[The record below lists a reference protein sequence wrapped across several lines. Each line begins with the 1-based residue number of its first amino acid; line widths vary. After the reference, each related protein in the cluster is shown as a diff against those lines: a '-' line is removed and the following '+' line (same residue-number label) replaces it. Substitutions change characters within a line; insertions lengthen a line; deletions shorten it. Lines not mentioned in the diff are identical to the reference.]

1 MELIKISQLEEQ
13 SEAKPNQYTIITDDD
28 NVSKKLDI
36 GTILLNSLPS
46 WKIPRITQYDD
57 VKQWF
62 KIGTL
67 TNGMVSF
74 SLVAGTGGAG
84 FVFNGNCILGVE
96 YNQAYN
102 LEQSHELE
110 QANFRIG
117 NDGELYVYFNIG
129 LQYDLSLTSI
139 SKRTIFT
146 PITPVVGYSLE
157 EIEATTNEAIIELSL
172 KQDKDDNNLQ
182 TTDKTIVG
190 AINEVRNELK
200 AIDAEAIDVD
210 TTQFQT
216 IPEDVA
222 NTQHVLQAFDS
233 LFGALSVTDFQGSFS
248 YYGTNAQLMA
258 IVAPEVGSTAIVWD
272 GVGLPTKGIY
282 NGTSWEFSKLTPTP
296 VNGMVAIIQNLLTYN
311 STGLISIV
319 DDGINPFRVDAI
331 TFDIPVFRLINTGDA
346 IADNASAIALSQI
359 NSNIFYAAPA
369 IV

>member
-1 MELIKISQLEEQ
+1 MRFWEDMTEANSVDEEDVFMLGD
-13 SEAKPNQYTIITDDD
+13 AANPNLLKF
-28 NVSKKLDI
+28 VRKKNL
-36 GTILLNSLPS
+36 GVALPS
-46 WKIPRITQYDD
+46 WSFTISEGMGKWY
-57 VKQWF
+57 

-67 TNGMVSF
+67 IDGMVSF
-74 SLVAGTGGAG
+74 SRPG
-84 FVFNGNCILGVE
+84 FSTNCILTTDSRQG
-96 YNQAYN
+96 YNYY
-102 LEQSHELE
+102 LSQSQELSLIK
-110 QANFRIG
+110 FRMSRDI
-117 NDGELYVYFNIG
+117 NHDLYVYFDFPGNPT
-129 LQYDLSLTSI
+129 SFTLTAINKS
-139 SKRTIFT
+139 TDFT
-146 PITPVVGYSLE
+146 PITPVGYSLA
-157 EIEATTNEAIIELSL
+157 EIEANTREATIEFSI
-172 KQDKDDNNLQ
+172 KQNKTDGDLQ

-190 AINEVRNELK
+190 AINEVRNELQTL
-200 AIDAEAIDVD
+200 DAETIDVD

-222 NTQHVLQAFDS
+222 NTQQVLQAFDS
-233 LFGALSVTDFQGSFS
+233 LFGSLSVTDFQGSFS

-258 IVAPEVGSTAIVWD
+258 VVSPEVGSTAIVWD

-282 NGTSWEFSKLTPTP
+282 NGTAWEFSALTPTP
-296 VNGMVAIIQNLLTYN
+296 ANGMVAIIQNLLTYN